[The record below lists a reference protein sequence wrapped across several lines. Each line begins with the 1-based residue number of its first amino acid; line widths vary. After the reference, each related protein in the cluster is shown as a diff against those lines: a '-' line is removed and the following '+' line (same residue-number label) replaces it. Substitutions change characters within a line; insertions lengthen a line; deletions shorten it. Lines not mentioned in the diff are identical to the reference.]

1 METSRQR
8 LPHEPNLHQCKSFRS
23 PQAVVPKPCVILAAV
38 VMAFNVLLLLL
49 LFLISELNQSK
60 TPLS

>member
-8 LPHEPNLHQCKSFRS
+8 LPHEPNLHQCESFRS

-38 VMAFNVLLLLL
+38 VMAFSVLLLLL
-49 LFLISELNQSK
+49 LF
-60 TPLS
+60 